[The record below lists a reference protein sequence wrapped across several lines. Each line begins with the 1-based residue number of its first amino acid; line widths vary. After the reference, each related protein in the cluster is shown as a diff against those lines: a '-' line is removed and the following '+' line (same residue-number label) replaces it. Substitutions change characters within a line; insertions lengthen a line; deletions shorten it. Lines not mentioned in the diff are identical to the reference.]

1 MKWLRSRTAVV
12 ALVAVVAASTI
23 ALGTWQ
29 GWLAEAQTVRWVND
43 ADDAG
48 EPTECSTT
56 TAYANI
62 SAALGASAD
71 GDIIRLCEGTYA
83 GNITIGVEVTIEGRE
98 GADRAAVVIEE
109 TAANDGLIV
118 EADDVTISH
127 LVLDGSDSNN
137 GILMAAPGYSGLTI
151 SDVEATDWDNAI
163 NTDRAQNMVIEGC
176 HLHDNAFD
184 GVYMT
189 DGLRNVV
196 RGSEIADNGIV
207 GIDAY
212 AEDELLVEAN
222 TISGNDSDQIAVYER
237 ANVRIHRNEIV
248 TVTNSHGV
256 YLSVSLPA
264 EAFVQIGGSPENA
277 NSFSGPFDPAAGEY
291 YVELDCAAENTV
303 DATYNYWG
311 GAGLS
316 RSDIANRIFNDE
328 DDAGVECPL
337 PHDGAVVFHPWA
349 TEPAPTPS
357 PSPTPTPSP
366 TPSPTVSPTPS
377 ATRTFDLPLGWNNF
391 VWTGADGT
399 AAETVFSCIAGPPAQ
414 FAIAYALDAGSWLR
428 YVPDDPDIT
437 TLITVDQYDSM
448 LVLITASGVQ
458 CADMPVEP

>member
-1 MKWLRSRTAVV
+1 MKWLHSRTAVV
-12 ALVAVVAASTI
+12 ALVAVVAALTI
-23 ALGTWQ
+23 CLGAWQ

-48 EPTECSTT
+48 EPTECSMT

-83 GNITIGVEVTIEGRE
+83 GNITVGVEVTIEGRAE
-98 GADRAAVVIEE
+98 AARADVVIEE
-109 TAANDGLIV
+109 TAANNGLIIG
-118 EADDVTISH
+118 ADNVTISH
-127 LVLDGSDSNN
+127 LTLDGPGSNT
-137 GILMAAPGYSGLTI
+137 GIAMPPPGYDGLTV
-151 SDVEATDWDNAI
+151 SDVEATEWDDAI
-163 NTDRAQNMVIEGC
+163 KTDTAQNMVIEDSN
-176 HLHDNAFD
+176 LHDNVAD
-184 GVYMT
+184 GVELNN
-189 DGLRNVV
+189 GSGNVLRDN
-196 RGSEIADNGIV
+196 EIADNGGV
-207 GIDAY
+207 GIDVD
-212 AEDELLVEAN
+212 AEDELLVDRN
-222 TISGNDSDQIAVYER
+222 TLSGNVDDQIEIFGAV
-237 ANVRIHRNEIV
+237 NMRILRNDIV
-248 TVTNSHGV
+248 NIAGSDGIVVEGV
-256 YLSVSLPA
+256 PA
-264 EAFVQIGGSPENA
+264 EAFIQIGGSADNA
-277 NSFSGPFDPAAGEY
+277 NSFSGPFAAPNS
-291 YVELDCAAENTV
+291 YVELACVAENTV

-316 RSDIANRIFNDE
+316 RSDIATRIFNDE

-377 ATRTFDLPLGWNNF
+377 ATRTFDLPIGWNNF

-437 TLITVDQYDSM
+437 TLTTVDQYDSL

-458 CADMPVEP
+458 CADMPIEP